1 MKLSRAFAVMKRVL
15 TDLRND
21 RRQLA
26 LIFIAP
32 MVVISIFGVAFTG
45 TVKDVRVVVVNG
57 DTTPASSSLADKIIS
72 NFNTSVVNV
81 AYANSESDAVGHVQ
95 NGSATAVIVFPPH
108 FTQSVMA
115 QASGQTAAVL
125 GNATRGAGPS
135 VAQGDT
141 TIQVLADKS
150 NPNVSDPIIGVVNSA
165 VARTI
170 QGLGRQAPVSVDS
183 SNAIYGA
190 NAQFIDFFAPGIICI
205 AVWQLTTLLTL
216 ISFVGERTSG
226 TLLRLLASPLKESE
240 LVAGYA
246 AAFGVIAMA
255 QSALLLSVAVIIFNV
270 TIVGD
275 VLLAFVVIALLA
287 IVSEGLG
294 IMLSSVARREAQAI
308 QFLPV
313 VVLPAFLLS
322 GIFWPIQA
330 IPTWLRPVSYL
341 LPTTYAVEAVRSVIV
356 RGWGLNQ
363 IYPDILALL
372 VFASVFL
379 ALAIISLRRRE

>member
-1 MKLSRAFAVMKRVL
+1 MKASRAFAVTKRVL
-15 TDLRND
+15 RDLKND

-32 MVVISIFGVAFTG
+32 LVVITIFGVAFTG
-45 TVKDVRVVVVNG
+45 NVKDVRVVVVNG
-57 DTTPASSSLADKIIS
+57 DTAAAGSSLSDKIIS
-72 NFNTSVVNV
+72 NFDTSVLNV
-81 AYANSESDAVGHVQ
+81 AYANSEGDAVAQVQ
-95 NGSATAVIVFPPH
+95 NGSASAVIVFPSH
-108 FTQSVMA
+108 FTESVMA
-115 QASGQTAAVL
+115 RASGQA
-125 GNATRGAGPS
+125 S
-135 VAQGDT
+135 IAQGNV
-141 TIQVLADKS
+141 TIRILADKS
-150 NPNVSDPIIGVVNSA
+150 NPNVSDPIIGVVNGA
-165 VARTI
+165 VVQTV
-170 QGLGRQAPVSVDS
+170 QGLGRQASVSVDS
-183 SNAIYGA
+183 GNAIYGA
-190 NAQFIDFFAPGIICI
+190 NSQFIDFFAPGIICI

-246 AAFGVIAMA
+246 AAFGVIGIT
-255 QSALLLSVAVIIFNV
+255 QSAVLLAVAVILFNV

-294 IMLSSVARREAQAI
+294 ILLSSLARREAQAI

-341 LPTTYAVEAVRSVIV
+341 LPTTYAVEAVRSVIL
-356 RGWGLNQ
+356 RGWGLGQ
-363 IYPDILALL
+363 IYPDVVALL
-372 VFASVFL
+372 IFASIFL
-379 ALAIISLRRRE
+379 TLATLSLRRRE

>member
-1 MKLSRAFAVMKRVL
+1 MKRSRTFAVTKRVL
-15 TDLRND
+15 RDLKHD
-21 RRQLA
+21 RRQLG

-32 MVVISIFGVAFTG
+32 LLVISIFGVAFTG

-57 DTTPASSSLADKIIS
+57 DTAPASSSLSDKIIS
-72 NFNTSVVNV
+72 NLDTNVVNV
-81 AYANSESDAVGHVQ
+81 AYANSESEAVGQVQ

-115 QASGQTAAVL
+115 QVSGRT
-125 GNATRGAGPS
+125 S
-135 VAQGDT
+135 VAPRNK

-150 NPNVSDPIIGVVNSA
+150 NPNVSDPIVGVVNSA
-165 VARTI
+165 VAHTI
-170 QGLGRQAPVSVDS
+170 QGIGRQAPVSVDS

-216 ISFVGERTSG
+216 IAFVGERTSG

-246 AAFGVIAMA
+246 AAFGIIGVT
-255 QSALLLSVAVIIFNV
+255 QSVVLLTVAVILFNV
-270 TIVGD
+270 TIVGN

-294 IMLSSVARREAQAI
+294 ILLSSLARREAQAV
-308 QFLPV
+308 QFLPF

-330 IPTWLRPVSYL
+330 IPEWLRPVSYL

-356 RGWGLNQ
+356 RGWGLDR
-363 IYPDILALL
+363 IYPDVIALL
-372 VFASVFL
+372 IFASVFL
-379 ALAIISLRRRE
+379 GLAAVLLRRRE

>member
-1 MKLSRAFAVMKRVL
+1 
-15 TDLRND
+15 
-21 RRQLA
+21 
-26 LIFIAP
+26 
-32 MVVISIFGVAFTG
+32 
-45 TVKDVRVVVVNG
+45 
-57 DTTPASSSLADKIIS
+57 
-72 NFNTSVVNV
+72 
-81 AYANSESDAVGHVQ
+81 
-95 NGSATAVIVFPPH
+95 
-108 FTQSVMA
+108 MA

-141 TIQVLADKS
+141 TIHVLADKS

-246 AAFGVIAMA
+246 AAFGIIGMA